1 MADIHFYFEVAGY
14 EDEFHVVKFNGV
26 EGISQLFRYEIY
38 VGSEHDDLPLDKLI
52 GKPATLI
59 IGTESDTRFVNGMVS
74 RFWWIGESK
83 PFHAYFVE
91 VVPAVWLLT
100 QRTDCRIFQNK
111 TVPSI
116 IEEVLKDA
124 GIPSDFYNIN
134 KLREKYK
141 KLEYCVQY
149 DETDF
154 DFISRLM
161 EREGIFYFFEHHFE
175 SDKHRG
181 KHVLVLG
188 DDSSCHPAIGEK
200 KEAEIVFQ
208 ESSGQV
214 PDEQC
219 VYEYRKGY
227 QARCGSVMLRDF
239 NYLHPDVQLNGR
251 DSAKSDNLTHYAY
264 PGGFSEDQQGDKLAQ
279 IRLQE
284 MRAQYDLGSGRSNCS
299 RLIPGFYFH
308 LKDHPKKSCNQDY
321 LLTTLV
327 QAGLQRKVDLDDE
340 MEGFDKLV
348 NLVLS
353 HVPIPPIGP
362 VSVLQIYSTLRKVF
376 DALFGDQDEFVYSNQ
391 FTCIP
396 LSTPFRA
403 ARVTP
408 RPVMHGPQTAIVV
421 APQNEKMHM
430 DKWGRVRVKF
440 HWDRA
445 NCADDKRTCDL
456 RVAYNYAGGN
466 HGFQFPP
473 LAGDEVVVSFLEGD
487 PDKPLITGAV
497 YNGNN
502 LPPLKP
508 ENRIE
513 NIILTPYQHRLLFS
527 DKDHSI
533 TLNTGGKDS
542 RYESIEMIDGDTS
555 TEYGR
560 QIKIITADKHQVQLC
575 KGSKVSGIHVET
587 EQGQKLAMWDDPHP
601 AGILIEDKDAAI
613 SFQLNSDQKVITIKN
628 KSGPEIKIECSQGK
642 VTVQGTGV
650 DVAGGQVSINGSG
663 TVDIKSNGKVKIEAP
678 EIEANAAASFKVAA
692 PNISLEGAAIDLK
705 AGKINLQAA
714 LVQAV
719 GLLMTQVLQSQ
730 SVISTSYTP
739 GAGNIL

>member
-1 MADIHFYFEVAGY
+1 MADIDFYFEVAGY
-14 EDEFHVVKFNGV
+14 EEEFHVVKFNGM
-26 EGISQLFRYEIY
+26 ENISQLFHYEIY
-38 VGSEHDDLPLDKLI
+38 VGSEDDDIPLEKLI
-52 GKPATLI
+52 GQPAMLI
-59 IGTESDTRFVNGMVS
+59 IGTESETRFISGMVS

-83 PFHAYFVE
+83 PYHAYFVE
-91 VVPAVWLLT
+91 LVPAIWLLT

-111 TVPSI
+111 TVPEI

-124 GIPSDFYNIN
+124 GIPSDLYDLK
-134 KLREKYK
+134 KLRGEHQP
-141 KLEYCVQY
+141 LEYCVQY

-175 SDKHRG
+175 NDKRRG

-188 DDSSCHPAIGEK
+188 DDSSCHPAIGDK
-200 KEAEIVFQ
+200 KKAQVKFHET
-208 ESSGQV
+208 SGQV
-214 PDEQC
+214 PD
-219 VYEYRKGY
+219 EYRKGY
-227 QARCGSVMLRDF
+227 QAECGAVMLRDF
-239 NYLHPDVQLNGR
+239 NYLHPDVRLEGKA
-251 DSAKSDNLTHYAY
+251 SARSDNMKYYAY
-264 PGGFSEDQQGDKLAQ
+264 PGGFSEDKKGDKLAQ

-284 MRAQYDLGSGRSNCS
+284 MRTQHDMGSGRSNCNL
-299 RLIPGFYFH
+299 LIPGFYFH
-308 LKDHPKKSCNQDY
+308 MKDHPRKNYNQDY
-321 LLTTLV
+321 LLTTIV
-327 QAGLQRKVDLDDE
+327 HAGLQRKADLDKK
-340 MEGFDKLV
+340 MEGLDKLV

-362 VSVLQIYSTLRKVF
+362 LSFLQIYSGLRKVI
-376 DALFGDQDEFVYSNQ
+376 DALFGDNEEFAYSNQ

-403 ARVTP
+403 APVTP
-408 RPVMHGPQTAIVV
+408 RPIIHGPQTAIVV
-421 APQNEKMHM
+421 APNNEIMHM
-430 DKWGRVRVKF
+430 DKLGRVRVKF

-445 NCADDKRTCDL
+445 QCDDYKRTCDL
-456 RVAYNYAGGN
+456 RVAFNYAGSN

-502 LPPLKP
+502 HPPLKP
-508 ENRIE
+508 ENSIE

-527 DKDHSI
+527 DKEKSI
-533 TLNTGGKDS
+533 TLNTGGKES
-542 RYESIEMIDGDTS
+542 HYESIEMIDGEPS

-560 QIKIITADKHQVQLC
+560 QIKITTADNHQVQLC

-613 SFQLNSDQKVITIKN
+613 SLQLNSDQKVITIKN

-663 TVDIKSNGKVKIEAP
+663 AVEIKSNGKVKIEAP
-678 EIEANAAASFKVAA
+678 EIEASAAASFKVAA

-730 SVISTSYTP
+730 TVISSSYTP